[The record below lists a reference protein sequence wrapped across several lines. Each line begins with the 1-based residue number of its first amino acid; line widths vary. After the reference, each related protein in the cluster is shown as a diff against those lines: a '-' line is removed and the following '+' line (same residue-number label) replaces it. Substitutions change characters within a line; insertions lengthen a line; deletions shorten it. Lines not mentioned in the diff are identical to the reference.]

1 MVGERLA
8 ERGQGVRRG
17 LGRHR
22 PAVAKVVGVE
32 ARVQVVDVDPTARAG
47 AAPSATARG
56 EAATPATAVMMRT
69 KGKRRK
75 RGLRDDFGKDLGLF
89 CKITGNRWTARV
101 SDRTVWK
108 RSR

>member
-1 MVGERLA
+1 VSVRYQERLRPARTVVGERLA

-47 AAPSATARG
+47 AAQSATARG
-56 EAATPATAVMMRT
+56 AATA
-69 KGKRRK
+69 RR
-75 RGLRDDFGKDLGLF
+75 RQ
-89 CKITGNRWTARV
+89 
-101 SDRTVWK
+101 
-108 RSR
+108 